1 MAARIEVSG
10 EIGTQEILGGLIE
23 AAIAD
28 QVTNYTSEDE
38 HGWIEAEI
46 RAAAD
51 AGRAIALDGEGTTIF
66 ENLTS
71 FCEDHGLSYR
81 RTSDADDQFSAE
93 IVTFDAATGAKDEY
107 EQGHRDRVV
116 VGVDT
121 LASLKDM
128 AGLAALVESMRA
140 GERES
145 APIVLALAPSPATA

>member
-1 MAARIEVSG
+1 MAAHIDISG
-10 EIGTQEILGGLIE
+10 VVGAQEILDGLIE

-28 QVTNYTSEDE
+28 QVTDYTSDPERV
-38 HGWIEAEI
+38 WIEAEI
-46 RAAAD
+46 CAAAE
-51 AGRAIALDGEGTTIF
+51 AGRSIALDGHGTTIF

-71 FCEDHGLSYR
+71 FCEDNGLSYR

-93 IVTFDAATGAKDEY
+93 IVTFDAATGAKEEY

-140 GERES
+140 GEREP
-145 APIVLALAPSPATA
+145 APIVLALAPSPVTA